1 MNISR
6 SRPSVTTRWP
16 LIVLALLAGC
26 AAPGTK
32 PEPETGR
39 STPARPV
46 PSASVTR
53 GPDAAPRCV
62 DGLEISVGEA
72 DAASGLRAVG
82 LRLRNCGGKPYQIK
96 GYPELTLLD
105 EDREPLDVRVLRG
118 VGEVTALPPWQVEPE
133 QETVAPGA
141 SVTALLVWRNLT
153 TDAETVAVG
162 EFVSVAAGAGQS
174 RHLLALH
181 IDAGNTGKV
190 AISPWVSGT

>member
-6 SRPSVTTRWP
+6 MSKRWP
-16 LIVLALLAGC
+16 LVALVLVSGC

-39 STPARPV
+39 STPARPA

-53 GPDAAPRCV
+53 GADPVPRCI
-62 DGLEISVGEA
+62 DGLEISVGGE

-82 LRLRNCGGKPYQIK
+82 LELRNCGRDPYRIK
-96 GYPELTLLD
+96 GFPELSLLD
-105 EDREPLDVRVLRG
+105 EDRKPLDVRVLRG

-133 QETVAPGA
+133 EETIAPGA
-141 SVTALLVWRNLT
+141 SLTALLVWRNLT

-162 EFVSVAAGAGQS
+162 EFVSVAAGPGQS

-181 IDAGNTGKV
+181 VDAGNTGKV
-190 AISPWVSGT
+190 AISPWVGKP